1 MPEAGATTTPVLR
14 QRAHALCQL
23 VLAEPRL
30 QPSHRARVAAVQAA
44 VADAQAGR
52 LGAALCTPLCD
63 LALSLLTDLPFRLAK
78 ETVTLLHTAAAS
90 ADATARAGLLE
101 SAAPTGFF
109 VRALQH
115 ANREVRSTSLDLL
128 RMLSPSLA
136 VVPASSLPEVL
147 RGCALSR
154 LCELLV
160 QPRQALAAAETLRG
174 FSSKSA
180 TAAACREA
188 GLATDLQALPPS
200 ARQGGVGAAVTEV
213 LLRMGIL
220 GGRSAVGE
228 LLRPLVHDEGG
239 EEAPPFADA
248 AMLWPDGRRLH
259 LHRCLLAARGPAWS
273 RLVEDGDASG
283 SAADG
288 ADGADDAALGDDA
301 SLGLRADL
309 TTEAGGGN
317 GGGVRWCALHEHA
330 ASALEPQA
338 CAVLYELLVCGCAE
352 LPPTK
357 VLPLRSL
364 GRAAALLGLR
374 ELLLS
379 PPCDAAG
386 VPSLCSTLATLVPP
400 SSSPPPSSR
409 GGGAKGGCVGGGGGR
424 GDSSCGGVGERSS
437 DIEFV
442 LRDGRLRAHRCLL
455 HCASEYF
462 ARMLAWGRLSSLDAP
477 SLGTGVRRQA
487 HHPATR
493 HHPTAGDDVYARQQA
508 ARASVTVA
516 GTHCAAFRALLRYL
530 YSGSVN
536 TSPRH
541 AAAAAAAAPPPPPPR
556 RDHRERDRD
565 RDARAAAEEGAC
577 ATAAEEPAAETEA
590 GGWLGL
596 ATSAAP
602 EGCCVGGCGG
612 SGGGAA
618 ERHGHTRS
626 PAQQVVAPLS
636 ATDAFELLAL
646 AQRYLLPRLAS
657 EARARM
663 TAALTA
669 AEVTP
674 LLWRAQQECEAEA
687 LEAVFVW
694 AVKHYEAVAAQ
705 LELWLGSPHLAAAP
719 SEVRELGAESLAG
732 LHEQLRAA
740 MLKSKY
746 GL

>member
-109 VRALQH
+109 VRSLQH

-228 LLRPLVHDEGG
+228 LLRPLVHGEGG
-239 EEAPPFADA
+239 DEAPPFADA

-283 SAADG
+283 SSA
-288 ADGADDAALGDDA
+288 ADGADDAALDA

-309 TTEAGGGN
+309 TTEAGGG
-317 GGGVRWCALHEHA
+317 GGGVRWCALHAHA

-462 ARMLAWGRLSSLDAP
+462 ARMLAWGGLSSLDAS
-477 SLGTGVRRQA
+477 SLGTGVHRRA

-493 HHPTAGDDVYARQQA
+493 HHPTAGDDVYATQQA

-516 GTHCAAFRALLRYL
+516 GTHCAAFRALLRHL
-530 YSGSVN
+530 YSGSVH
-536 TSPRH
+536 TAPRR
-541 AAAAAAAAPPPPPPR
+541 ATTAAAAAPPPPG
-556 RDHRERDRD
+556 RDHRERERD
-565 RDARAAAEEGAC
+565 RDGRAAAEEVAC
-577 ATAAEEPAAETEA
+577 ATAAEPAAETEA
-590 GGWLGL
+590 GGWLDL
-596 ATSAAP
+596 AASAAP
-602 EGCCVGGCGG
+602 EGCCVGGGG
-612 SGGGAA
+612 GGGGGAA

-626 PAQQVVAPLS
+626 SAQQQAPLS